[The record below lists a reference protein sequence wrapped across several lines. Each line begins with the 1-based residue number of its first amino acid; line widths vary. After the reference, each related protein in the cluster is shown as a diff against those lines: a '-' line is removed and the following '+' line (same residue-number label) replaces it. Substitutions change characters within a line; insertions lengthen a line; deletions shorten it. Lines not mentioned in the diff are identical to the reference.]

1 MTKLPIDRKGG
12 TALTYVTGI
21 VTGWLTEA
29 AKTHG
34 FTTTANPLWCIGAGC
49 LAAVAMATLL
59 AWITE

>member
-1 MTKLPIDRKGG
+1 L
-12 TALTYVTGI
+12 
-21 VTGWLTEA
+21 TGWLTEA